1 MASRSVQRQ
10 PAVVARR
17 ALIVSIVVLSLVV
30 LALVLWKIK
39 LVVGL
44 LFAAIVIACA
54 MRPTVEALRARRVPR
69 AIGIGLH
76 YAALVGL
83 VALVVWFAAPRAV
96 SQAQNA
102 VGGLPQTRAD
112 LQDEARTSHGI
123 KHDFLVGLERRL
135 SRVEADDLVGN
146 AVELTRGAVEA
157 IVGIFFVFAS
167 AAYWLSERRRA
178 QGLVLSLLP
187 RGKRKIVCNTWDL
200 VELKLGAFVRG
211 QILLILLV
219 SAALSLTFWLI
230 GLPYWLLIGV
240 FAGIVELVP
249 VLGPLAAGALAV
261 GVGLSVSWQVA
272 LMAGLAVL
280 VVRLLEDYLLVPRVL
295 GNAVGLSPLVVLVAV
310 SAAGVVLGPL
320 AVVLAIPLAAL
331 VVTLIDVLVLDKD
344 PAEEDVPAVIF
355 PAKEGDTIGNR

>member
-1 MASRSVQRQ
+1 MASRSIQRQ

-17 ALIVSIVVLSLVV
+17 ALVASIVVLSLAV
-30 LALVLWKIK
+30 LALALWKIK
-39 LVVGL
+39 LVLGL
-44 LFAAIVIACA
+44 LFAAVVIACA
-54 MRPTVEALRARRVPR
+54 MRPTVEALRTRGVPR
-69 AIGIGLH
+69 AVGIGLH

-83 VALVVWFAAPRAV
+83 IALVVWFAAPRAV
-96 SQAQNA
+96 SQVQNA
-102 VGGLPQTRAD
+102 LGELPQTRAQ
-112 LQDEARTSHGI
+112 LEQEARKSDGL

-135 SRVEADDLVGN
+135 SRVQAGDLASH

-157 IVGIFFVFAS
+157 IVGVFFVFAA

-178 QGLVLSLLP
+178 QRLVLSLVP
-187 RGKRKIVCNTWDL
+187 PAKRKVVCHTWDL

-219 SAALSLTFWLI
+219 STVLSLVFWAI
-230 GLPYWLLIGV
+230 GLPYWLLVGV

-261 GVGLSVSWQVA
+261 GVGFSVSWQVA

-280 VVRLLEDYLLVPRVL
+280 VVRLLEDYLLMPRVL

-355 PAKEGDTIGNR
+355 PAKEGETIGSR